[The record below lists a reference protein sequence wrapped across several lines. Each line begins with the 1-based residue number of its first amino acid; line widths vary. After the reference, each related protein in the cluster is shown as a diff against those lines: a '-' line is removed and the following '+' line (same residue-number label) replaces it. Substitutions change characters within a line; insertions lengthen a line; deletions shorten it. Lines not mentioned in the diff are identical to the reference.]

1 MVPTCVVAAASLG
14 LWASCALETADA
26 PGRSP
31 DLGGDGEAAGAT
43 WSYWLCERSECGE
56 GFQDGGDRRY
66 VGVGFSGAFGVV
78 GGGVIGVAPGDRVV
92 GHAISDLKAEAE
104 AVEGD
109 RNRTRYRTID
119 PPTGIWLATHR
130 DVFGIDYDNG
140 KLIIIAPISD
150 PADAYADLGR
160 SWPRSSCEPSFF
172 EP

>member
-1 MVPTCVVAAASLG
+1 
-14 LWASCALETADA
+14 
-26 PGRSP
+26 
-31 DLGGDGEAAGAT
+31 
-43 WSYWLCERSECGE
+43 LCERSECGE
-56 GFQDGGDRRY
+56 GFQDGGDGRCVAEGQCSSCFEPNDDGGCDRRY
-66 VGVGFSGAFGVV
+66 VGVGFSGAFGVA